1 MKTETTTVPTD
12 FSAELAGRTA
22 ERLAATAREAA
33 DRIATRT
40 RDAREE
46 FSTRIARLKV
56 QARRQNKQAR
66 AALRSQV
73 KKTTGYVRR
82 NPLTGLGVAFAA
94 GVVVCA
100 LLFRR

>member
-1 MKTETTTVPTD
+1 MKNETTFAPTD
-12 FSAELAGRTA
+12 FGAELAGRTA
-22 ERLAATAREAA
+22 ERLTATAREAA
-33 DRIATRT
+33 DRIATST

-46 FSTRIARLKV
+46 LGTRIARLKV

-82 NPLTGLGVAFAA
+82 NPLTGLGIAFATGA
-94 GVVVCA
+94 VVCA
-100 LLFRR
+100 LLLRR

>member
-1 MKTETTTVPTD
+1 MKTETTFAPTD
-12 FSAELAGRTA
+12 LGAELAGRAA
-22 ERLAATAREAA
+22 ERLTAKAREAA

-46 FSTRIARLKV
+46 LGTRIARLQV
-56 QARRQNKQAR
+56 HARRQSKQAR
-66 AALRSQV
+66 AVLRSQV

-94 GVVVCA
+94 GVVVCG

>member
-1 MKTETTTVPTD
+1 MKNETTFSPTD
-12 FSAELAGRTA
+12 IGAEIAGRAA
-22 ERLAATAREAA
+22 ERLVTTA
-33 DRIATRT
+33 

-46 FSTRIARLKV
+46 LSTRIARLKV
-56 QARRQNKQAR
+56 QARKQQKHAR

-82 NPLTGLGVAFAA
+82 NPLTGVGIAFAA
-94 GVVVCA
+94 GAVVYG

>member
-1 MKTETTTVPTD
+1 MKNETTFAPAD
-12 FSAELAGRTA
+12 LGAELAGRAA
-22 ERLAATAREAA
+22 ERLTATAREAA
-33 DRIATRT
+33 DRVAARS

-46 FSTRIARLKV
+46 LGMRIARLQV
-56 QARRQNKQAR
+56 RARRQSKQAR
-66 AALRSQV
+66 AVLRSQV

-94 GVVVCA
+94 GALMCA

>member
-1 MKTETTTVPTD
+1 MKNETTFPTD
-12 FSAELAGRTA
+12 LGVELAGRAA
-22 ERLAATAREAA
+22 ERLTARAREAA
-33 DRIATRT
+33 ERIATNT

-46 FSTRIARLKV
+46 LSTRIAHLKV
-56 QARRQNKQAR
+56 RARKQSKQAR
-66 AALRSQV
+66 AVLRSQV

-82 NPLTGLGVAFAA
+82 NPITGLGVAFAA